1 MTKKIQK
8 KKNLVYHIQKYRSI
22 KSHLLSPYS
31 SPEIELNEKLN
42 MKYVCIDLC
51 KI

>member
-1 MTKKIQK
+1 MTKKIQ
-8 KKNLVYHIQKYRSI
+8 KKNLVYHIQKYI
-22 KSHLLSPYS
+22 KSHLLSSYS